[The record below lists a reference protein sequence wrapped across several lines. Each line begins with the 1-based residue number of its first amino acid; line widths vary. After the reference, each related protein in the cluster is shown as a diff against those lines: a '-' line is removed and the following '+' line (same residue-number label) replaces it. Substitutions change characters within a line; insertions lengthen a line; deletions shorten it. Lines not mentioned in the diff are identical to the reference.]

1 MGTLGGVEELK
12 AKFIEETR
20 VANAI
25 SDATKIRRGRRIF
38 EKTSTNEQE
47 AKQKLK
53 REEFALEL
61 GSMLRRYAKGYTV
74 EVKDEPHVANIRDLR
89 KYLNDNYEDIL
100 YGRELTFGVAQKA
113 LNVYLKY
120 LWCVDGTTIP
130 PHCPFDNIV
139 LKEIRPRKI
148 RKQPYTFEDRWTYA
162 NENQYCEWV
171 ALARD
176 KAGQKSLSAWELEVW
191 QAAQERARE
200 QIAQR
205 IAARMVNPS
214 TQ

>member
-1 MGTLGGVEELK
+1 VERLGEVEELK
-12 AKFIEETR
+12 TKFIEETR

-25 SDATKIRRGRRIF
+25 SDATKVRRGRRIF
-38 EKTSTNEQE
+38 EKASTDEQE
-47 AKQKLK
+47 TRQKLR

-61 GSMLRRYAKGYTV
+61 GSMLRRYSKGYTV
-74 EVKDEPHVANIRDLR
+74 EVKDEPHIENIRELR

-100 YGRELTFGVAQKA
+100 NNHDLTFGVAQKA

-120 LWCVDGTTIP
+120 LWCVDGKTLP
-130 PHCPFDNIV
+130 PHCPFDREI
-139 LKEIRPRKI
+139 LDAIRPRKI

-162 NENQYCEWV
+162 NENQYREWV
-171 ALARD
+171 ALARE

-200 QIAQR
+200 EIVHR
-205 IAARMVNPS
+205 IAARTQNPP

>member
-1 MGTLGGVEELK
+1 METLGAVEELK

-38 EKTSTNEQE
+38 EKTSTHEQE
-47 AKQKLK
+47 AKQKPR

-61 GSMLRRYAKGYTV
+61 GSMLRRYAKGYTI
-74 EVKDEPHVANIRDLR
+74 EVRDEPHIGNIRDLK
-89 KYLNDNYEDIL
+89 KYLNDNYQDIL
-100 YGRELTFGVAQKA
+100 HDHDLTFGVAQKV

-120 LWCVDGTTIP
+120 LWCVDGKTLP
-130 PHCPFDNIV
+130 PHCPFDREI
-139 LKEIRPRKI
+139 LDAIRPRKI
-148 RKQPYTFEDRWTYA
+148 KKQPYTFEGRWTYA
-162 NENQYCEWV
+162 NENQYREWV
-171 ALARD
+171 ALAMD

-191 QAAQERARE
+191 QAAQERARDE
-200 QIAQR
+200 IAKR
-205 IAARMVNPS
+205 IVARVQNPS